1 MPAHPLLPASPF
13 FLPLRINEA
22 LGICCSTG
30 QQKVLERGSV
40 RGEHG
45 PENLQASRAG
55 VQMEAQIL
63 KILVFK
69 NDTFGLIIV
78 E

>member
-30 QQKVLERGSV
+30 QQKVLKD
-40 RGEHG
+40 
-45 PENLQASRAG
+45 
-55 VQMEAQIL
+55 VQ
-63 KILVFK
+63 
-69 NDTFGLIIV
+69 
-78 E
+78 